1 MKVLFRENDAYDDM
15 RVIKLAPLNLK
26 DEEERILGQETA
38 VQTEIVRNTNSQRSV
53 DRANDELL
61 GNIAKD
67 KEEAVCE
74 VCQFTL

>member
-38 VQTEIVRNTNSQRSV
+38 VQTEIVRNTV

>member
-38 VQTEIVRNTNSQRSV
+38 V
-53 DRANDELL
+53 
-61 GNIAKD
+61 
-67 KEEAVCE
+67 
-74 VCQFTL
+74 